1 MNNIDQIIISF
12 ENTFFKPYLSNVHSP
27 FSEKEKSTLPKKS
40 KKISANLMRV
50 NHSGE
55 VAAQALYLGQI
66 IATDDPNSKIK
77 LKDAA
82 NEELDHLKWC
92 SVRLAELED
101 KSSLLSPLWF
111 IGCLS
116 LGYLVGKFG
125 DEYSFSFLAETESQ
139 VADHIKD
146 HLEKLP
152 KEDHTSKKILN
163 QMLEDEIS
171 HRDNAYKSSNKDLPQ
186 TLKNL
191 MRLGGHCLRKLSLRI

>member
-1 MNNIDQIIISF
+1 MNRIDQIIISF
-12 ENTFFKPYLSNVHSP
+12 ENTFFKPYLGNVPSP
-27 FSEKEKSTLPKKS
+27 YSEKEKSMLPRKS
-40 KKISANLMRV
+40 KKIAADLMRV

-66 IATDDPNSKIK
+66 IATDDPNTKTK

-82 NEELDHLKWC
+82 KEELEHLKWC

-101 KSSLLSPLWF
+101 KPSLLSPLWF
-111 IGCLS
+111 LGCLS
-116 LGYLVGKFG
+116 LGYFVGKFG

-152 KEDHTSKKILN
+152 KEDHISKKILN

-191 MRLGGHCLRKLSLRI
+191 MRFGGHCLRQLSLRI